1 MDLTLFLVFILFSFM
16 IYYLIGSIQSLIKE
30 IKEVKNKCIKSNIN
44 SKDEFKVST
53 PDPVEVMTEKLV
65 NTLMKLKT
73 SFQ

>member
-53 PDPVEVMTEKLV
+53 PDPVDVMTDKLV

>member
-44 SKDEFKVST
+44 SNDEFQVST